1 MPGPTTFRSNL
12 FGCRSPWNG
21 ARPSNPRPSA
31 SAPSGSGPRT
41 APGEAPWGRAAHYL
55 MITVESSRCPGSWP
69 SVDRGRR
76 SGSAN
81 SKLQGGFTL
90 IEVLI
95 AAVLLAVMM
104 SLLLSA
110 FRVAASTWEK
120 GERKAEQ
127 VNRMLVVTNFL
138 RSYVGGAVPVME
150 PPNTKLAGARPRA
163 LFRGDA
169 EHLLFVASIPAQAKG
184 GFYQFQLYISGD
196 EHHDL
201 RASIRPL
208 PQLKA
213 DAPEPEPIDDVAVVE
228 NVESVR
234 FSYFNSDPQ
243 GRMET
248 QPRTEWPPQ
257 DMGDGTP
264 PRPMPT
270 LVRIEI
276 QPSGEDPWPL
286 ISIEPR
292 VDALR

>member
-1 MPGPTTFRSNL
+1 MNMPEFRPAPGS
-12 FGCRSPWNG
+12 R
-21 ARPSNPRPSA
+21 RPEPNRA
-31 SAPSGSGPRT
+31 GTMASGPAT
-41 APGEAPWGRAAHYL
+41 G
-55 MITVESSRCPGSWP
+55 
-69 SVDRGRR
+69 
-76 SGSAN
+76 N
-81 SKLQGGFTL
+81 SQAGFTL
-90 IEVLI
+90 LEVLI

-104 SLLLSA
+104 ALLLSA

-120 GERKAEQ
+120 GENKAER
-127 VNRMLVVTNFL
+127 VSRMLVVTNFL
-138 RSYVGGAVPVME
+138 RGYIGGAVPVME
-150 PPNTKLAGARPRA
+150 PPSVKLAGARPRA

-169 EHLLFVASIPAQAKG
+169 DHLLFVAAIPAQAKG
-184 GFYQFQLYISGD
+184 GFYQFQLYVSGD

-201 RASIRPL
+201 RATIRPL
-208 PQLKA
+208 PQLKN
-213 DAPEPEPIDDVAVVE
+213 DAPEPEPIDDVAIVE

-234 FSYFNSDPQ
+234 FSYYNSDAE

-248 QPRTEWPPQ
+248 QARTEWPPQ

-276 QPSGEDPWPL
+276 TPAGEDPWPL